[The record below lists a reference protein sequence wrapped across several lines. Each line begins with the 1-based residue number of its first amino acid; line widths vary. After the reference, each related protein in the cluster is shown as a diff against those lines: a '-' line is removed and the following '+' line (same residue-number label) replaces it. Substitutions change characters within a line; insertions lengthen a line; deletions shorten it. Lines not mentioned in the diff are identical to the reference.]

1 MKPVRVENLEHS
13 YPARSGRPA
22 RRSLKGVSFTVEEGQ
37 TFGLLGPN
45 GGGKTTLFKILA
57 TFFPPDSGHAR
68 VYGLDCAEN
77 PSGVRPLLGVVF
89 QNPSLDNKL
98 TVREN
103 MVHQGHLYGVK
114 GSGLARRIDELL
126 NRYSLDERAGDLAG
140 SLSGGLRR
148 RVELAKSLLHKPR
161 LLLLDE
167 PSTGLDP
174 GARQA
179 LWKHLAELKKGDG
192 LTVLATTHLM
202 DEAERCDQLVILDE
216 GSLAVQGSPTQLKAC
231 IGGDVISIQTADP
244 QGLREALRRRFELEA
259 SLIDGALRL
268 ERPGGH
274 TFIPQLVEAFP
285 GLVSS
290 VSLSKPSLEDV
301 FVHHTGRRFAS
312 AAERMS

>member
-1 MKPVRVENLEHS
+1 MKSVSVENLKHS
-13 YPARSGRPA
+13 YPARGGRAA
-22 RRSLKGVSFTVEEGQ
+22 RESLKGVSFSVEEGQ

-57 TFFPPDSGHAR
+57 TFFPPDSGRAQ
-68 VYGLDCAEN
+68 VYGMDCAEN
-77 PSGVRPLLGVVF
+77 PRGVRPLLGVVF

-103 MVHQGHLYGVK
+103 LVHQGHLYGVK
-114 GSGLARRIDELL
+114 GTNLARRIDELL
-126 NRYSLDERAGDLAG
+126 NRYNLAERAGDLAG
-140 SLSGGLRR
+140 ALSGGLRR
-148 RVELAKSLLHKPR
+148 RVELAKSLLHRPR

-179 LWKHLAELKKGDG
+179 LWEHLTELKKKDG

-202 DEAERCDQLVILDE
+202 DEAERCDRLVILDE
-216 GSLAVQGSPTQLKAC
+216 GSVAAQGSPAELKAR

-244 QGLREALRRRFELEA
+244 QGLREALSRRFGLEA
-259 SLIDGALRL
+259 SLVDGSLRL

-285 GLVSS
+285 GLISS

-301 FVHHTGRRFAS
+301 FVHHTGHRFTS
-312 AAERMS
+312 TTERIN